1 MVRGIFLM
9 MTFAGAA
16 YATEHEFA
24 AYGHILDS
32 CYQAASA
39 DGTHAA
45 CVGQMASACMDSE
58 EGGHSTLGMTFCTLG
73 EAQVW
78 DKYLNLEYRDTMA
91 AFRAMDAD
99 TAVHFPEFAN
109 RAETLRDAQ
118 RAWIA
123 FRDAECGLA
132 YALWGSG
139 SMRNIA
145 SANCRLE
152 MISAR
157 TIELRNLG
165 SEMR

>member
-1 MVRGIFLM
+1 MRYSFFLM
-9 MTFAGAA
+9 IALGGAA
-16 YATEHEFA
+16 QATEHEVA
-24 AYGHILDS
+24 AYGHVLDT
-32 CYQAASA
+32 CYAAAQS

-45 CVGQMASACMDSE
+45 CIGDMSAACMDGE

-78 DKYLNLEYRDTMA
+78 DKYLNLEYQNTMV
-91 AFRAMDAD
+91 AFREMDAD
-99 TAVHFPEFAN
+99 TAVHFPEFAK
-109 RAETLRDAQ
+109 RAETLREAQ

-132 YALWGSG
+132 YAVWGSG

-145 SANCRLE
+145 SASCRLE
-152 MISAR
+152 MIAAR